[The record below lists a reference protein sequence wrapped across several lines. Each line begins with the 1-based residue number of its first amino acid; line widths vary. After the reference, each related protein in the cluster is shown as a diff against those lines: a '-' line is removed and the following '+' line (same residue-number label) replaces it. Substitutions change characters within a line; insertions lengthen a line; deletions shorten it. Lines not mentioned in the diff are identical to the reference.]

1 MKTEVKLRLKSK
13 WKSLTIGI
21 LGVAAIIY
29 FIVTG
34 NEIDL
39 SFLTDLLK

>member
-1 MKTEVKLRLKSK
+1 MKAEIKQRLKDK
-13 WKSLTIGI
+13 WKALT
-21 LGVAAIIY
+21 LGLVGVGTIVY